1 MICVDLEDGV
11 DIRAKDLA
19 RRALLDFL
27 ATAEFDARR
36 LSVRIND
43 PTTDLGRQDLA
54 AIADLGLPIDLLLIP
69 KAADTAAVDLV
80 FKLCGQVRNSM
91 VLIET
96 ARGLSNVFEL
106 AAHERVSALC
116 FGSADWSTE
125 IGCTMEWDA
134 LLYARSRIVHAAVD
148 GGSIPIDGGWLQLDD
163 EEGLESDSQRLR
175 SLGFQGRVALHPKQ
189 VPVIL
194 RSFSPDSE
202 SVEHARRVIEAAKHN
217 REGAFTVNGLMVDEP
232 MIRRA
237 RHILESVGTAC
248 SNTTK

>member
-1 MICVDLEDGV
+1 
-11 DIRAKDLA
+11 
-19 RRALLDFL
+19 
-27 ATAEFDARR
+27 
-36 LSVRIND
+36 
-43 PTTDLGRQDLA
+43 
-54 AIADLGLPIDLLLIP
+54 
-69 KAADTAAVDLV
+69 
-80 FKLCGQVRNSM
+80 
-91 VLIET
+91 
-96 ARGLSNVFEL
+96 
-106 AAHERVSALC
+106 
-116 FGSADWSTE
+116 
-125 IGCTMEWDA
+125 MEWDA

-232 MIRRA
+232 TIRRA

-248 SNTTK
+248 SDTTK